1 MNRGGVA
8 AEQNLRVSVATLNRV
23 VFLHPENESLM
34 LALERKA
41 TVSHDGSVRVR
52 AQPYGGGVR
61 ILDQAPLQ
69 KIIGQIQFDG
79 ERSEREADFRILI
92 SPSKWELVK
101 QYCLRH
107 LADQDDMKLESLP
120 HRELVEEF
128 AETLHVSLLPTQY
141 TFRPTGF
148 VIENQPVPTDNANVE
163 RHPTVRLYRTFEVE
177 IVDISLCQTML
188 SANQLYSD
196 EELGRVALA
205 DSRNGGRGRANSILI
220 LPLNL
225 VLESYL
231 ALPLD
236 IRHQK
241 IMIENHRIDESVLA
255 VLGDVDVPEYE
266 RA

>member
-1 MNRGGVA
+1 VP
-8 AEQNLRVSVATLNRV
+8 EDSSLRVSVATLNRV
-23 VFLHPENESLM
+23 IFVPPGGGDTM

-41 TVSHDGSVRVR
+41 SVSNDGSVRVR
-52 AQPYGGGVR
+52 AQPFGGGVR
-61 ILDQAPLQ
+61 ILDPTHLMT
-69 KIIGQIQFDG
+69 IIGQVIFDS
-79 ERSEREADFRILI
+79 ERSERESDFRILI
-92 SPSKWELVK
+92 PPSKWELVK
-101 QYCLRH
+101 QYSLSQ
-107 LADQDDMKLESLP
+107 LASQDDLDLESLP

-128 AETLHVSLLPTQY
+128 AETLSVSLQPHQY
-141 TFRPTGF
+141 TFRATGF
-148 VIENQPVPTDNANVE
+148 VIENQPVPTANVNIQ
-163 RHPTVRLYRTFEVE
+163 RRPTVRLYRTYQVE
-177 IVDISLCQTML
+177 IVDIALCHAML

-196 EELGRVALA
+196 EQLGQLALE

-220 LPLNL
+220 LPMNL

-255 VLGDVDVPEYE
+255 VLGEVDVPEYA